1 MGNYISCTLSGP
13 GGNKQS
19 RGVKVIFP
27 SGEISHFYQPIKA
40 AELMLETPNF
50 FLVNTRS
57 LHIGR
62 RFSALNAD
70 EDLEMGNVY
79 VMFPMKR
86 LNSLVSA
93 GDMGAL
99 LLTANS
105 VSKRVSIASFRIL
118 PECAESS
125 AVEIEQIHGDYHEKT
140 ALPKLNLDDI
150 EEFSTEEFKQRLSM
164 CRSKKPLLET
174 IAEEPGF
181 SSRFITH
188 GRNGG
193 EAVAGGLRRRAGPTI
208 TATGL
213 ISDDDRS
220 VAADLWS

>member
-27 SGEISHFYQPIKA
+27 SGEIRHFYQPIKA
-40 AELMLETPNF
+40 AEIMMETPNF

-86 LNSLVSA
+86 LNSFVSA
-93 GDMGAL
+93 ADMGAL

-105 VSKRVSIASFRIL
+105 VSKRMSIGSLRIL
-118 PECAESS
+118 PESSVAET
-125 AVEIEQIHGDYHEKT
+125 EQIQIQIQGNYYEKST
-140 ALPKLNLDDI
+140 LPKLNLDDI
-150 EEFSTEEFKQRLSM
+150 EDFSSEEFNHRLSM

-174 IAEEPGF
+174 IAEEPVC
-181 SSRFITH
+181 SR
-188 GRNGG
+188 
-193 EAVAGGLRRRAGPTI
+193 
-208 TATGL
+208 
-213 ISDDDRS
+213 
-220 VAADLWS
+220 

>member
-19 RGVKVIFP
+19 RGVKVISP
-27 SGEISHFYQPIKA
+27 MGGITHFYQPIKA
-40 AELMLETPNF
+40 AEVMLETPNF

-86 LNSLVSA
+86 LNSFVSA

-99 LLTANS
+99 LLTANC
-105 VSKRVSIASFRIL
+105 VSKRVAIGSLRIL
-118 PECAESS
+118 PESCSESS
-125 AVEIEQIHGDYHEKT
+125 SEEIEKST
-140 ALPKLNLDDI
+140 LPKLNLDDI
-150 EEFSTEEFKQRLSM
+150 EEFSSKEFKHRLSM

-174 IAEEPGF
+174 IAEEPVC
-181 SSRFITH
+181 SR
-188 GRNGG
+188 
-193 EAVAGGLRRRAGPTI
+193 
-208 TATGL
+208 
-213 ISDDDRS
+213 
-220 VAADLWS
+220 

>member
-19 RGVKVIFP
+19 RGVKVILP
-27 SGEISHFYQPIKA
+27 TGDISHFYQPIKA
-40 AELMLETPNF
+40 AELMMETPNF

-86 LNSLVSA
+86 LNSFVSA

-105 VSKRVSIASFRIL
+105 VSKRVSIGNFRIL

-125 AVEIEQIHGDYHEKT
+125 SVETEQIQGNYYEKT

-150 EEFSTEEFKQRLSM
+150 EEFSSEEFKHRLSM

-174 IAEEPGF
+174 IAEEPV
-181 SSRFITH
+181 SSR
-188 GRNGG
+188 
-193 EAVAGGLRRRAGPTI
+193 
-208 TATGL
+208 
-213 ISDDDRS
+213 
-220 VAADLWS
+220 

>member
-13 GGNKQS
+13 GGNKES
-19 RGVKVIFP
+19 RGIKVIFP
-27 SGEISHFYQPIKA
+27 CGEIRHFYEPIKA
-40 AELMLETPNF
+40 AEIMMETPNF

-86 LNSLVSA
+86 VNSFVSA

-105 VSKRVSIASFRIL
+105 VSKRVSIGSLRIL
-118 PECAESS
+118 PEENYC
-125 AVEIEQIHGDYHEKT
+125 T
-140 ALPKLNLDDI
+140 LPKLNLDDI
-150 EEFSTEEFKQRLSM
+150 EDFSSEEFKHRLSM

-174 IAEEPGF
+174 IAEEPVCL
-181 SSRFITH
+181 T
-188 GRNGG
+188 
-193 EAVAGGLRRRAGPTI
+193 
-208 TATGL
+208 
-213 ISDDDRS
+213 
-220 VAADLWS
+220 